1 MGYAAGAQAPPSPPR
16 TAEVHFFVD
25 QRFGRLGTQ
34 LKVHDDQESRFA
46 VATPVKNADIKLYF
60 CFCSF

>member
-1 MGYAAGAQAPPSPPR
+1 MGYAAGAQAPPFSPQA
-16 TAEVHFFVD
+16 AEIHFFVD

-34 LKVHDDQESRFA
+34 LKVHDDQEST
-46 VATPVKNADIKLYF
+46 VANPVKNADIKLNF